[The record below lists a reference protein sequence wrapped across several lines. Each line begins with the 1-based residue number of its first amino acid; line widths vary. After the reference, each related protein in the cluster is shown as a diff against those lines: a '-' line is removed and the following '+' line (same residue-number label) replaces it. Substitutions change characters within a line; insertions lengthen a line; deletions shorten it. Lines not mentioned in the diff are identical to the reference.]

1 MWGLRETAP
10 AVCFTVDLLLSFPFS
25 GKAPP
30 NLPPGVPPLLPN
42 PYIMAPGL
50 LHAYPVSGMTGSL
63 QSCYATRSLLA
74 LSSASKEE
82 GSIVEKPKTVTSA
95 Q

>member
-1 MWGLRETAP
+1 MAAYIQYFHCAP
-10 AVCFTVDLLLSFPFS
+10 LNNDISIDLFAFFDFYFHGFVFFT

-50 LHAYPVSGMTGSL
+50 LHAYPVS
-63 QSCYATRSLLA
+63 QSTCTLEYNLYD
-74 LSSASKEE
+74 
-82 GSIVEKPKTVTSA
+82 
-95 Q
+95 